1 MSPKSLLLP
10 QAIRQARRR
19 RCWTQMELA
28 RRLEVSQST
37 ISFWERGIETPSL
50 AHQVQLVTL
59 LPEILEQLALQEA
72 DLLIRLYRLERAI
85 NNGKCSCQ
93 ACRCSG

>member
-10 QAIRQARRR
+10 QAIRQARQRR
-19 RCWTQMELA
+19 FWTQMELA
-28 RRLEVSQST
+28 QQLEVSQST

-59 LPEILEQLALQEA
+59 LPEILEQLALQEVG
-72 DLLIRLYRLERAI
+72 LLARLYQLERAV
-85 NNGKCSCQ
+85 NSGKCNCEG
-93 ACRCSG
+93 CRCAG